1 MASKKGSSKKGLPY
15 AGKSRGE
22 ILKSEIKRRTI
33 GEPDKGFAG
42 KSRLDIFKADLYKRI
57 FGSGSSGSGASGSLG
72 TAGKAVSKGATKG
85 KGNVSN
91 VAVPSMETPQTAS
104 NINNP
109 SIATITDQLNQLV
122 NTANMIGILTRE
134 QQELLL
140 NQISQADRVS
150 QESQLEAKDIESII
164 PESPEPGLT
173 SEALVPI
180 TDAMESLSRKIDGL
194 IGVINDKMDDCDDSS
209 AMGGNADGEDI
220 DLDRK
225 RRGRGRG
232 GRRGRVA
239 RRGFRPERTR
249 GGGTRYRNVATG
261 RFASAAEATRR
272 AGLLGNVADLARVG
286 GRRLMATGAAQ
297 TAGTAITAL
306 SSTRIAQMIGNG
318 FRMAGSR
325 VATQVMGR
333 PVLAQTVRRAAMP
346 ILQKGLGRTVAKSIP
361 IVGAVVGAGFAIN
374 RLLQGDVV
382 GAGID
387 LMSGLGGPLT
397 AIPAFVASVSRDV
410 YSDVFGVQPE
420 QDPEFGTRIGMI
432 TDIVQDLV
440 KELLGQ
446 AVKVQSPPPASE
458 AARAQIPTQ
467 QFTQRPDQQ
476 VTPQSPPTNLP
487 PATPETPP
495 SSSGQTM
502 TSDAAPT
509 STPEPS
515 KAASGQQL
523 QVAEQQPSGTLY
535 GDFINA
541 QSVPVRE
548 EWQDYGYDSAREM
561 FVPQT
566 GSTPRGGAEGIGR
579 IPDPVYRATNIEALK
594 STLYFNYS

>member
-1 MASKKGSSKKGLPY
+1 MASKKGSSKKGLPF
-15 AGKSRGE
+15 AGQTRGEIFKSELRRRTIGKPDKSFANKSRLE
-22 ILKSEIKRRTI
+22 ILKSE
-33 GEPDKGFAG
+33 F
-42 KSRLDIFKADLYKRI
+42 FKRI
-57 FGSGSSGSGASGSLG
+57 LGDSSSGGALG
-72 TAGKAVSKGATKG
+72 TAGKAVSKGAAKG
-85 KGNVSN
+85 KSNVST
-91 VAVPSMETPQTAS
+91 VAAPTMETPQTAS

-109 SIATITDQLNQLV
+109 SIATITDQLSQLV
-122 NTANMIGILTRE
+122 NTANMIGILTKE

-140 NQISQADRVS
+140 NQISQADRVA
-150 QESQLEAKDIESII
+150 QESQLESKEIDSIM
-164 PESPEPGLT
+164 PESPEAGLT

-180 TDAMESLSRKIDGL
+180 TDAMDSLSRKIDSL
-194 IGVINDKMDDCDDSS
+194 IGIIEDKMDECD
-209 AMGGNADGEDI
+209 NAIGDGDI
-220 DLDRK
+220 DFDRK

-232 GRRGRVA
+232 GGRVA
-239 RRGFRPERTR
+239 RRGFRAERTAS
-249 GGGTRYRNVATG
+249 GATRYRNVATG
-261 RFASAAEATRR
+261 RFAGAAEATRR
-272 AGLLGNVADLARVG
+272 AGLLGNVSDLARVG

-325 VATQVMGR
+325 VATQVMDR
-333 PVLAQTVRRAAMP
+333 SVLAQTVRRAAMP
-346 ILQKGLGRTVAKSIP
+346 ILQKGLGQTVAKSIP

-382 GAGID
+382 GAGLD
-387 LMSGLGGPLT
+387 LMSGLAGPMI

-467 QFTQRPDQQ
+467 QFAQRTDQQ
-476 VTPQSPPTNLP
+476 VTPQSPPTSLP